1 MNQKKKSTGVLH
13 VHEFELFNKS
23 KFVYS
28 STQLT
33 PDRFDPLSTIWTSF
47 GHPFQTQCV
56 DSSMV
61 NQPTYFIRF
70 LFTWLL

>member
-33 PDRFDPLSTIWTSF
+33 PDRFDPLSTI
-47 GHPFQTQCV
+47 
-56 DSSMV
+56 
-61 NQPTYFIRF
+61 
-70 LFTWLL
+70 